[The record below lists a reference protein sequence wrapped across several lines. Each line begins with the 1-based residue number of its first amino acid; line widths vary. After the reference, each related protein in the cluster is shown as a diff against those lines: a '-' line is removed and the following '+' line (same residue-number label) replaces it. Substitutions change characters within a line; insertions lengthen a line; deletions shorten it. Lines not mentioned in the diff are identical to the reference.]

1 MNINWFPGHMAKTKR
16 LLKDQLQ
23 LIDVVIELLDARI
36 PYSSSNPEFLELSS
50 DKPRIIVLNKSDL
63 SDMNLN
69 KQWQG
74 HFIGKEQSC
83 VLVDTVKGKGIS
95 DVKRILKEQMAEKI
109 EKSKARGR
117 ISRPVRT
124 MVVGIPNV
132 GKSSFINKIVG
143 RSVAIT
149 GDKPGVTRNQQ
160 WVRISQEIDLL
171 DTPGVLW
178 PKFET
183 QEVAIN
189 LSVTGAIK
197 DTVIDIVEVCVKLLS
212 YLRENYYLLLK
223 DRFKLVELEED
234 AYSLLLLIGKKRGC
248 IVSGGEVDPY
258 RAASVI
264 LDEFRSGKIGNITLD
279 IPQYNNHTT

>member
-16 LLKDQLQ
+16 LLKDQLK

-36 PYSSSNPEFLELSS
+36 PYSSSNPEFLELYS

-63 SDMNLN
+63 SDLHLN
-69 KQWQG
+69 KQWQKI
-74 HFIGKEQSC
+74 FINKEKSC

-95 DVKRILKEQMAEKI
+95 DVKRVLKEQMAEKI

-132 GKSSFINKIVG
+132 GKSSFINKIAG

-183 QEVAIN
+183 QKVAIN
-189 LSVTGAIK
+189 LSATGAIK
-197 DTVIDIVEVCVKLLS
+197 DTIIDIVEVCVELLS

-223 DRFKLVELEED
+223 DRFKLVELKED
-234 AYSLLLLIGKKRGC
+234 AYNLLLLIGKKRGC

-258 RAASVI
+258 RTASVI

-279 IPQYNNHTT
+279 IPPE

>member
-16 LLKDQLQ
+16 LLKEQLK

-36 PYSSSNPEFLELSS
+36 PHSSSNPEFLELSS
-50 DKPRIIVLNKSDL
+50 DKPRVVVLNKSDL
-63 SDMNLN
+63 SDMSISR
-69 KQWQG
+69 KWQE
-74 HFIGKEQSC
+74 HFTNQSQNC
-83 VLVDTVKGKGIS
+83 VLVDTMKGKGIQE
-95 DVKRILKEQMAEKI
+95 VQRVLKEKMSEKI
-109 EKSKARGR
+109 DISKAKGR

-183 QEVAIN
+183 KEIAIN
-189 LSVTGAIK
+189 LSATGAIK
-197 DTVIDIVEVCVKLLS
+197 DTVIDIVEVCVKLLEH
-212 YLRENYYLLLK
+212 LRSHYFLLLK
-223 DRFKLVELEED
+223 DRFKLMNMEND
-234 AYSLLLLIGKKRGC
+234 AYSILLAIGKKRGC
-248 IVSGGEVDPY
+248 IISGGEIDPY
-258 RAASVI
+258 RTASII
-264 LDEFRSGKIGNITLD
+264 LDEFRSGKIGNISLD
-279 IPQYNNHTT
+279 LPPNLIC

>member
-16 LLKDQLQ
+16 LLKEQLK

-36 PYSSSNPEFLELSS
+36 PHSSSNPEFLELSS

-63 SDMNLN
+63 SDMNQN
-69 KQWQG
+69 KQWQEY
-74 HFIGKEQSC
+74 FSNQDQKC
-83 VLVDTVKGKGIS
+83 VLVDTTKGKGIS
-95 DVKRILKEQMAEKI
+95 EVKLAIREEASEKI
-109 EKSKARGR
+109 QLSKSKGR

-149 GDKPGVTRNQQ
+149 GDKPGVTRNNQ

-183 QEVAIN
+183 QDIAIN
-189 LSVTGAIK
+189 LSATGAIK
-197 DTVIDIVEVCVKLLS
+197 DTVIDIVEVCIKLLDH
-212 YLRENYYLLLK
+212 LKDNYFLLLK
-223 DRFKLVELEED
+223 NRFKLIDLEED
-234 AYSLLLLIGKKRGC
+234 PYKLLLTIGKKRGC
-248 IVSGGEVDPY
+248 IISGGDIDPY
-258 RAASVI
+258 RAANVI
-264 LDEFRSGKIGNITLD
+264 LDEFRSGKIGNISLD
-279 IPQYNNHTT
+279 ICP